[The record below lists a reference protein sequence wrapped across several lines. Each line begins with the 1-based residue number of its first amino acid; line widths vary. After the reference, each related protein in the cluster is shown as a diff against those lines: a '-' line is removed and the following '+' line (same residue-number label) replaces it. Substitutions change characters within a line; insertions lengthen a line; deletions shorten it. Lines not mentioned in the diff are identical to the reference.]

1 MHLHPLSRG
10 PGSRHPSALFPSM
23 NRPTPLDVLAL
34 SQLTVIGAA
43 LALHLRVRGDLL
55 ARNLSPEAQDR
66 LSVAGWLVPCSVA
79 LGTVV
84 MLLALFQ
91 KRGRSRLELVAVGL
105 VVSPLPAVVITL
117 LVFAAIFAG

>member
-1 MHLHPLSRG
+1 
-10 PGSRHPSALFPSM
+10 M
-23 NRPTPLDVLAL
+23 NRYTPLAVLAL

-43 LALHLRVRGDLL
+43 LAFQLRVRGDLL
-55 ARNLSPEAQDR
+55 ARNLSPEAQGR

-84 MLLALFQ
+84 MLLALFR

-105 VVSPLPAVVITL
+105 VVSSLPAVVITL